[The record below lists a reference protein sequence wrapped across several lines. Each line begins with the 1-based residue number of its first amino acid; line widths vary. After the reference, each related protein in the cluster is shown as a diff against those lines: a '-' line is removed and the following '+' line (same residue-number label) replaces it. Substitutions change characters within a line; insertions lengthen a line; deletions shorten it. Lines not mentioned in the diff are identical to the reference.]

1 MTGPLASRFSKPGS
15 VRAAPA
21 FVVDVIRDY
30 PVS

>member
-1 MTGPLASRFSKPGS
+1 MASRFSKPGS

-30 PVS
+30 SVS